1 MCVLSASKLFLPLSN
16 RTCHIN
22 LPQGFTSPRDHPKD
36 TQNNGSL
43 RPYSEEGSGNKEMF
57 SKTDHRSLARIVLM
71 AVRLMGKART
81 KLLTDR
87 LGELVTKE
95 GQGRLR

>member
-1 MCVLSASKLFLPLSN
+1 
-16 RTCHIN
+16 
-22 LPQGFTSPRDHPKD
+22 
-36 TQNNGSL
+36 
-43 RPYSEEGSGNKEMF
+43 MF